1 MKQALS
7 LIGVSFLSVVSSL
20 AADKKPNII
29 LILADDMRASG
40 MNFLGKEQV
49 QTPNLDKLAGESTVF
64 TNAHIMGGTSG
75 AVSMPSRAMLMTGK
89 YLYNLE
95 KQGATIPNS
104 HTMIGETLQK
114 AGYNTFHT
122 GKWHS
127 SYEALNRCFKEGKAI
142 FFGGMWDHW
151 NVPLYDYHADMNYGK
166 RRPVIHNQAKSNKV
180 EYEIGE
186 YMYSGKHSVDIFTH
200 EAVEYIQQQ
209 KDKNQPFFLSVAYMS
224 PHDPRSMPDE
234 YMQLYDQSQIQLP
247 PNFMEKH
254 PFDNGEL
261 EIRDE
266 ILAAIPRRP
275 DEIKK
280 HIREYYAMISHVDKR
295 VGNHSS
301 KNICIPMNKG
311 MLLSVLN
318 RTPITASTEIIRV
331 KILAEEG
338 FDPLREIDVP
348 SLRFGSYNEVNF
360 GRGSQVIRTESSG
373 KDLILTFDGRGS
385 GITPDEFAPK
395 MIGKDKQGKML
406 FGYASLPY
414 ADYTPPLLSS
424 LRPVYRKDKNE
435 VRVEIRNFGLSAS
448 GETTIEVKQNGMLMG
463 SRKIKALKPYEK
475 TELAFTPKKGEW
487 TDKAG
492 YQVVF
497 LRDGQV
503 VETNNFTIQ

>member
-1 MKQALS
+1 
-7 LIGVSFLSVVSSL
+7 
-20 AADKKPNII
+20 
-29 LILADDMRASG
+29 
-40 MNFLGKEQV
+40 MNFAV
-49 QTPNLDKLAGESTVF
+49 IDTV
-64 TNAHIMGGTSG
+64 
-75 AVSMPSRAMLMTGK
+75 
-89 YLYNLE
+89 
-95 KQGATIPNS
+95 
-104 HTMIGETLQK
+104 
-114 AGYNTFHT
+114 
-122 GKWHS
+122 KWD
-127 SYEALNRCFKEGKAI
+127 
-142 FFGGMWDHW
+142 DHG
-151 NVPLYDYHADMNYGK
+151 ND
-166 RRPVIHNQAKSNKV
+166 
-180 EYEIGE
+180 
-186 YMYSGKHSVDIFTH
+186 
-200 EAVEYIQQQ
+200 
-209 KDKNQPFFLSVAYMS
+209 
-224 PHDPRSMPDE
+224 
-234 YMQLYDQSQIQLP
+234 
-247 PNFMEKH
+247 
-254 PFDNGEL
+254 
-261 EIRDE
+261 
-266 ILAAIPRRP
+266 
-275 DEIKK
+275 
-280 HIREYYAMISHVDKR
+280 
-295 VGNHSS
+295 NHSS

-318 RTPITASTEIIRV
+318 RTPITASTEIIQV

-338 FDPLREIDVP
+338 FDPVREIDVP

>member
-209 KDKNQPFFLSVAYMS
+209 KDKNRY
-224 PHDPRSMPDE
+224 
-234 YMQLYDQSQIQLP
+234 
-247 PNFMEKH
+247 
-254 PFDNGEL
+254 
-261 EIRDE
+261 
-266 ILAAIPRRP
+266 
-275 DEIKK
+275 
-280 HIREYYAMISHVDKR
+280 HI
-295 VGNHSS
+295 
-301 KNICIPMNKG
+301 
-311 MLLSVLN
+311 
-318 RTPITASTEIIRV
+318 
-331 KILAEEG
+331 
-338 FDPLREIDVP
+338 EID
-348 SLRFGSYNEVNF
+348 RIY
-360 GRGSQVIRTESSG
+360 
-373 KDLILTFDGRGS
+373 
-385 GITPDEFAPK
+385 
-395 MIGKDKQGKML
+395 
-406 FGYASLPY
+406 
-414 ADYTPPLLSS
+414 
-424 LRPVYRKDKNE
+424 
-435 VRVEIRNFGLSAS
+435 
-448 GETTIEVKQNGMLMG
+448 
-463 SRKIKALKPYEK
+463 
-475 TELAFTPKKGEW
+475 
-487 TDKAG
+487 
-492 YQVVF
+492 
-497 LRDGQV
+497 
-503 VETNNFTIQ
+503 